1 MTRKLVY
8 TQDSIGEYTIADE
21 TEKWVT
27 VVGQVETES
36 DARLF
41 CAAPELLEALRRML
55 RAGQKQNW
63 NEHYES
69 EMSLASAAIQKAT
82 GETKMTLLE
91 LLRQELPKRGGWPEG
106 VNFIAQGDGGSVWGF
121 INKPAKDEDDEWMES
136 SRTGTHKLLAHLPE
150 ASDRT
155 TAIITREQYESAL
168 AAKNDGWIDW
178 GGGECPLKN
187 GTKVDVKDRD
197 GYEHLGEI
205 IGYNNNVD
213 SIFWRHGGVGCPDN
227 EIIAYRLH
235 QPQEAEQTEA
245 DDEADLNECI
255 GQDVAPVWNGEGLTP
270 PVGCEYERSWAGD
283 EWQSCKILFTSDQI
297 VVVKLKGSGMEDAYN
312 IGGVTFRPLRT
323 EAERAIDEMVRLSGV
338 SIGAAKILYDAG
350 YRKG

>member
-1 MTRKLVY
+1 MKLI
-8 TQDSIGEYTIADE
+8 D
-21 TEKWVT
+21 
-27 VVGQVETES
+27 
-36 DARLF
+36 
-41 CAAPELLEALRRML
+41 LLV
-55 RAGQKQNW
+55 
-63 NEHYES
+63 
-69 EMSLASAAIQKAT
+69 
-82 GETKMTLLE
+82 
-91 LLRQELPKRGGWPEG
+91 QELPKRGGWPDGAESVVQDADDSEFYFFTGGPVKNGGKSWWFVDSDNRNDNSKWIFFEG
-106 VNFIAQGDGGSVWGF
+106 RNDIA
-121 INKPAKDEDDEWMES
+121 DDCNS
-136 SRTGTHKLLAHLPE
+136 
-150 ASDRT
+150 
-155 TAIITREQYESAL
+155 AIVTREQYESAL

-270 PVGCEYERSWAGD
+270 PVGCECERSWAGD

-323 EAERAIDEMVRLSGV
+323 ESEKKRDAAVEAMQREADEGDNWIYSEYEIIFDAIAAGKIPGV
-338 SIGAAKILYDAG
+338 KLED
-350 YRKG
+350 